1 MELKLIRKEFTDRS
15 TIGELYVNGK
25 FECFT
30 VEDKDRKLES
40 GGKKEYA
47 VTAIPRGTYQ
57 VVNSFSNRFQK
68 YLPELINVPQFT
80 GVRIHPGIKAEDSE
94 GCILVGTTKAKD
106 FIGNSRVAFASLFS
120 KIKAVEKKEKI
131 TLIIQ

>member
-30 VEDKDRKLES
+30 LEDKDRKLES

-80 GVRIHPGIKAEDSE
+80 GVRIHPGNKAEDSE

>member
-30 VEDKDRKLES
+30 IEDKDRKLES

-80 GVRIHPGIKAEDSE
+80 GVRIHPGNKAEDSE

-106 FIGNSRVAFASLFS
+106 FIGNSRIAFASLFS

-131 TLIIQ
+131 TIIIQ

>member
-30 VEDKDRKLES
+30 LEDKDRKLES

-47 VTAIPRGTYQ
+47 VTAIPIGTYQ

-80 GVRIHPGIKAEDSE
+80 GVRIHPGNKAEDSE

>member
-1 MELKLIRKEFTDRS
+1 MELKLIRKVFTDKS

-30 VEDKDRKLES
+30 LEDKDRKLES

-47 VTAIPRGTYQ
+47 VTAIPKGTYQ

-68 YLPELINVPQFT
+68 YLPELLNVPQFS
-80 GVRIHPGIKAEDSE
+80 GVRIHPGNKAEDSE
-94 GCILVGTTKAKD
+94 GCILVGTTKSQD
-106 FIGNSRVAFASLFS
+106 FIGNSRGAFAALFT

>member
-1 MELKLIRKEFTDRS
+1 MEIKLVRKEFTDKS

-25 FECFT
+25 FQCYT
-30 VEDKDRKLES
+30 LEDKDRKLES

-47 VTAIPRGTYQ
+47 KTAIPRGTYN

-68 YLPELINVPQFT
+68 YLPELQNVPQFA
-80 GVRIHPGIKAEDSE
+80 GIRIHPGNTADHSE

-106 FIGNSRVAFASLFS
+106 FIGNSRSAFATLFAL
-120 KIKAVEKKEKI
+120 IKAVEKKEKI
-131 TLIIQ
+131 TITIL

>member
-1 MELKLIRKEFTDRS
+1 MELKLIRKEFTDKS

-30 VEDKDRKLES
+30 LEDKDRKLES
-40 GGKKEYA
+40 GCKKEYA

-68 YLPELINVPQFT
+68 YLPELINVPQFS
-80 GVRIHPGIKAEDSE
+80 GVRIHPGNKAEDSE

-106 FIGNSRVAFASLFS
+106 FIGNSRVAFAALFS

>member
-30 VEDKDRKLES
+30 IEDKDRKLES

-80 GVRIHPGIKAEDSE
+80 GVRIHPGNKAEDSE